1 MYDETNHQVSMT
13 LLFRQSQTTTAA
25 MFSMYCV
32 NWLEGNVARAE
43 SSVDISSFTQS
54 HNHTTLAHVGILR
67 INDERQSVLINC
79 TDIS

>member
-1 MYDETNHQVSMT
+1 
-13 LLFRQSQTTTAA
+13 
-25 MFSMYCV
+25 V

-79 TDIS
+79 TDISQLSIKHLQALICFPGSGIYSPAALGAM